1 MNIQNLLSKAID
13 KTVTYSRTGGGA
25 GSILIIE
32 FENKAFYTINCT
44 WRIEDNGIV
53 ITTSWDDGTPLI
65 GNMNK
70 NAEKLIGRKLLY
82 YELTPQYDLK
92 LHFENNL
99 LVNVFC
105 NIITSISEDEDVY
118 NCNWDFSIPEKNIV
132 ANITGNYK
140 IIYTKYQE

>member
-1 MNIQNLLSKAID
+1 
-13 KTVTYSRTGGGA
+13 
-25 GSILIIE
+25 
-32 FENKAFYTINCT
+32 
-44 WRIEDNGIV
+44 
-53 ITTSWDDGTPLI
+53 
-65 GNMNK
+65 MNK

-99 LVNVFC
+99 LVNIFC